1 MRVLAVAPAVPF
13 SGPSRGD
20 ERERVMA
27 LSRPTLTPGHVVIEF
42 DTPVA
47 V

>member
-13 SGPSRGD
+13 RGHSRGD
-20 ERERVMA
+20 ERERLMA
-27 LSRPTLTPGHVVIEF
+27 LSRPTLTPGHDVIEL